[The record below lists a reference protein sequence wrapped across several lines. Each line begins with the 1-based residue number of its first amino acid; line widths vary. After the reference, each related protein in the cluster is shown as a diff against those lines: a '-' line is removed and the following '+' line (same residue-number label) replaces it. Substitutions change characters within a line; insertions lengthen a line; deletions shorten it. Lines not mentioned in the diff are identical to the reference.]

1 VSFGA
6 ISRMSST
13 VAGWSLTMNAP
24 RMSLSAAMGSTALK
38 NAR

>member
-6 ISRMSST
+6 MSRMCST

-24 RMSLSAAMGSTALK
+24 RTLLSAAIGSTALK